1 MLRPFSDGEYIC
13 FALTSPAI
21 IRPSSALM
29 NSDAIIFLGLGP
41 WVGSLLKKE
50 KKSSVGSAR
59 CMDYIQHGKDGPDP
73 LFKKDGPDP

>member
-1 MLRPFSDGEYIC
+1 
-13 FALTSPAI
+13 
-21 IRPSSALM
+21 M